1 MFIITVQ
8 KHTSTITLQ
17 EKDRNKAREL
27 EDAANNV
34 LKVDY
39 IAEYMG
45 FLESSP
51 LVEYLH
57 GEYTM
62 DKFAFEPLH
71 NLHPGISKQWKRCIY
86 DLLLH
91 NRHRTIILNAC
102 NDLLALYQKDSY
114 VKDLQ
119 FNYTSSEK
127 GMRVNG
133 TFTNYGIRGMLEGKN
148 YRAIDMFFPFV
159 VAFIDTC
166 CGKQILVP

>member
-1 MFIITVQ
+1 MFSITVQ

-27 EDAANNV
+27 QDAANNV

-45 FLESSP
+45 FFESSP

-102 NDLLALYQKDSY
+102 NDLLALYQKYSY

-127 GMRVNG
+127 GMHTWCQLSQVVHI
-133 TFTNYGIRGMLEGKN
+133 GIAMSQ
-148 YRAIDMFFPFV
+148 
-159 VAFIDTC
+159 T
-166 CGKQILVP
+166 LVHLLQTARHKAPARPKTLDSVR